1 MSKEIARD
9 NTNTIRIVRVDHSN
23 IVDTIRMLRSCTVI
37 KQEQLM
43 LVKSILDDV
52 KARGDDA
59 LLEYTGRFDGITLSR
74 DMLRVSEHE
83 IKDAYTKVSD
93 KEVKVLKEMKR
104 RIERV
109 ERSLLKSI
117 KGLRYSIYDNGIRVT
132 RVIRP
137 IDSVGCYVPGGKARY
152 PSTMLMC
159 ALPAKIAGVK
169 RVIACTPPKHGDAT
183 IDPLTLVA
191 SDIAGVDEVYRVGGA
206 QAIAAMAYGTESIKS
221 VSKIVGPGGMV
232 VNIAKLLVS
241 SSVAIDMFAGPTEL
255 IVIADDTADPRLIA
269 LDIISQAEHS
279 SDTLCGLVTCS
290 EHIAYA
296 TARELSALLNNVS
309 RSDIIKTSMQS
320 NGFIALCNN
329 MDVAIQLINEFAPEH
344 LQIIAR
350 DAKRIAMRISNAGMI
365 LIGRY
370 SPSAASDYCIGTNHV
385 LPTSGIA
392 KARASL
398 TCLDFIK
405 VISMAELSKEGLKKV
420 AGHIG
425 YIATAEGLDNHYKAV
440 TARLDNINK

>member
-1 MSKEIARD
+1 MNKEITSRD
-9 NTNTIRIVRVDHSN
+9 DKTIRIVKVDPSN
-23 IVDTIRMLRSCTVI
+23 ILYTIRMLRSSTVI
-37 KQEQLM
+37 NQEQLI

-52 KARGDDA
+52 KVRGDDA
-59 LLEYTGRFDGITLSR
+59 LLEYTRRFDGIALSR
-74 DMLRVSEHE
+74 DMLRVSENE

-93 KEVKVLKEMKR
+93 KEVKALKEMKR

-109 ERSLLKSI
+109 ERRLLKGI
-117 KGLRYSIYDNGIRVT
+117 KGLRYSIYDNDIKVS
-132 RVIRP
+132 RVIKP
-137 IDSVGCYVPGGKARY
+137 IDSVGCYIPGGKARY

-169 RVIACTPPKHGDAT
+169 RVIACTPPKYGDT
-183 IDPLTLVA
+183 SIDPLTLVA

-269 LDIISQAEHS
+269 LDIISQAEHA

-309 RSDIIKTSMQS
+309 RSDIIKTSIQS

-350 DAKRIAMRISNAGMI
+350 DARRIAMRINNAGMI

-405 VISMAELSKEGLKKV
+405 FISMAELGKEGLKKV
-420 AGHIG
+420 AEHIG
-425 YIATAEGLDNHYKAV
+425 CIANAEGLDNHYKAV